1 MEAPLISKEI
11 LGFLKSLSE
20 NNNKVWFEANRKA
33 YDTARSSMTGFS
45 EAMKAE
51 LQRHDEID
59 RLKLFRIHRDL
70 RFSKDKTPYK
80 PHFAVSFSRSGA
92 ERRGGYY
99 LRIRPGA
106 SFIACGFWDPNKE
119 DLLRIRKEL
128 ELEADTFR
136 SVITNPEFQS
146 TWGNLE
152 GERVKTA
159 PKGFEREHP
168 NIDLIR
174 FKQFI
179 FTKKF
184 SDKEVMAAAFAE
196 IVSNSYREIRPF
208 FDLMSEIL
216 TTNLNGESI
225 LD

>member
-1 MEAPLISKEI
+1 MQTPLISNEI
-11 LGFLKSLSE
+11 LGFLKGLGK
-20 NNNKVWFEANRKA
+20 NNNREWFEANRKA
-33 YDTARSSMTGFS
+33 YEAARSSMLQFS
-45 EAMKAE
+45 EAQKMA
-51 LQRHDEID
+51 LQSHDEIEKM
-59 RLKLFRIHRDL
+59 KLFRIHRDL

-128 ELEADTFR
+128 ELDAEPFKR
-136 SVITNPEFQS
+136 VIDNPEFQS
-146 TWGNLE
+146 VWGDLQ
-152 GERVKTA
+152 GDAVKTA

-168 NIDLIR
+168 NIELIR
-174 FKQFI
+174 KKQFI
-179 FTKKF
+179 FTRNF
-184 SDKEVMAAAFAE
+184 TDKEVKASVFPE
-196 IVSNSYREIRPF
+196 IISSSYREIRPF

-216 TTNLNGESI
+216 TTDLNGESI

>member
-20 NNNKVWFEANRKA
+20 NNNKVWFEANRKT
-33 YDTARSSMTGFS
+33 YDTARSSMKGFS
-45 EAMKAE
+45 EAIKAE

>member
-11 LGFLKSLSE
+11 LGFLKGLSE

-184 SDKEVMAAAFAE
+184 SDKEVMASAFPE